1 MRNTLDCGEAIVEA
15 FRKLNVKYILSSP
28 GTEWAPVWE
37 AMANQKQSGN
47 SGPILMDVWH
57 ETLAVDIA
65 SGFTLATGEMQ
76 AVLLHA
82 GSGLMQ
88 GIMGIHGAF
97 VAGIPMIVISGESMT
112 YGEQKSFDP
121 GAQWINNL
129 SIVGGTTRLVEPIV
143 KFATVAGSSHTVFEH
158 VLRAGELAQRTPKGP
173 TYLAVSTE
181 TLMDEWIAPESPRI
195 VPPAPRIQTVR
206 EDIERMAD
214 QIIGAKNPV
223 VFTEAA
229 GKEVETYEA
238 LVQLCELLALP
249 LIEKPS
255 ALFANFPKDHPL
267 HQGHDIKQYWDDMD
281 LALVIRT
288 RVPWYPP
295 SERPPNAIVAIVDEE
310 PHRTSMVYQSLQADM
325 YLEGDVAKTLQ
336 DLADAIKVRGVD
348 KKAVENRRSKLA
360 RSHDELMAKKAVL
373 YQEARKKT
381 PVDPVWL
388 CACLGEVM
396 PRGTAYVD
404 EVTTHTPLL
413 REHIMWN
420 EPQSLFTR
428 QSGLGQGLGLSL
440 GVKLAKPHSPVV
452 TLIGDGAFLYNP
464 VLQSLGA
471 SRDFN
476 LPIIAVIFNNT
487 KYAAMQR
494 MHQKMYPKGIAVDTD
509 VFYGT
514 HINAPDFTKVA
525 EAFGAYGERVEK
537 PEQVKQ
543 ALKNGLKA
551 NEEGR
556 TAIIDV
562 SVS

>member
-1 MRNTLDCGEAIVEA
+1 
-15 FRKLNVKYILSSP
+15 
-28 GTEWAPVWE
+28 
-37 AMANQKQSGN
+37 
-47 SGPILMDVWH
+47 
-57 ETLAVDIA
+57 
-65 SGFTLATGEMQ
+65 
-76 AVLLHA
+76 
-82 GSGLMQ
+82 
-88 GIMGIHGAF
+88 
-97 VAGIPMIVISGESMT
+97 
-112 YGEQKSFDP
+112 
-121 GAQWINNL
+121 
-129 SIVGGTTRLVEPIV
+129 
-143 KFATVAGSSHTVFEH
+143 
-158 VLRAGELAQRTPKGP
+158 
-173 TYLAVSTE
+173 
-181 TLMDEWIAPESPRI
+181 
-195 VPPAPRIQTVR
+195 
-206 EDIERMAD
+206 
-214 QIIGAKNPV
+214 
-223 VFTEAA
+223 
-229 GKEVETYEA
+229 
-238 LVQLCELLALP
+238 
-249 LIEKPS
+249 
-255 ALFANFPKDHPL
+255 
-267 HQGHDIKQYWDDMD
+267 
-281 LALVIRT
+281 
-288 RVPWYPP
+288 
-295 SERPPNAIVAIVDEE
+295 
-310 PHRTSMVYQSLQADM
+310 MVYQSLQADM

-348 KKAVENRRSKLA
+348 KKAVEKRRSKLA

-396 PRGTAYVD
+396 PRGTAYID

-413 REHIMWN
+413 REYIMWN

-494 MHQKMYPKGIAVDTD
+494 MHLKMYPKGVAVDTD